1 VERPLH
7 TFAVDRHPVSDSPRI
22 RRSIVALLVTTG
34 SVLVVLGIVLT
45 CATQAVFD
53 RRSFADR
60 VARSVRDPA
69 VAGLLA
75 DRISQAVVRVDRDL
89 TGYRPWIVAGA
100 RQVVSSAAFSPV
112 LRASAEA
119 LHFVVF
125 SEDGNDLL
133 LNLADGGVLLKNLVP
148 DLPARFSQA
157 IPDDVVVDLSERVA
171 SSRAL
176 SETLPKLREAAALS
190 SHAWWPL
197 VGGAALWLLAAAL
210 SPTRGRI
217 GREAGWLL
225 VFTALVLVLV
235 RVAGVLLIPRFI
247 DDPAVAAAAV
257 GVWRSFTADAL
268 DRALLVGGFGIV
280 LLAPAF
286 APEAPARAVWRWLT
300 TAPGCAVERV
310 LRAAVL
316 IAGGAGLARWPRAA
330 IELAVSVLGVVV
342 VYLGASALGR
352 AIFQLGR
359 DEPIARRAVRP
370 AVVVA
375 SIALAVVGVGLRVGG
390 GGGAGAAGGL
400 ARDTCNG
407 RRELCDRPLDTVVF
421 ATAHNAMGSSDQPTW
436 LFPAQEAGIP
446 AQLRDGIRGFQI
458 DAHYG
463 YQVEDRV
470 LTVIA
475 DEGDARR
482 TYEAVVGKQGIEAAF
497 RIRERLLGKPAGE
510 RRVYLCHGLC
520 EIGALDLVAALR
532 SMRDFLRDHPR
543 EVVIIVVQDEDVRP
557 DDITRAVAQS
567 GLSELVYRGPVTGP
581 WPTLGDMIQRHQ
593 QVLLVAEN
601 QAGGAPWFHPAFEVF
616 QETPYDFRTTASFSC
631 EPWRG
636 GTRGTLFQLNHWIT
650 RVPAPRPSDA
660 AIVNAYDF
668 LMARVRT
675 CMRQRHKLP
684 NLLAVDF
691 YRTGGLFAVVDEL
704 NREHPAAVVR

>member
-1 VERPLH
+1 M
-7 TFAVDRHPVSDSPRI
+7 SDSSRI
-22 RRSIVALLVTTG
+22 RRSIVSLLVTAG
-34 SVLVVLGIVLT
+34 SIFVVLGILLT
-45 CATQAVFD
+45 CTTQAVFD
-53 RRSFADR
+53 RTSFADR
-60 VARSVRDPA
+60 AARSLRDPA
-69 VAGLLA
+69 VASLLA
-75 DRISQAVVRVDRDL
+75 DRISLAAVRMDRDL
-89 TGYRPWIVAGA
+89 TGYRPLIAAGA

-119 LHFVVF
+119 LHYVVF
-125 SEDGNDLL
+125 SRDGNDLL
-133 LNLADGGVLLKNLVP
+133 LNLADGGALLRSAIPGLSP
-148 DLPARFSQA
+148 RLSEA
-157 IPDDVVVDLSERVA
+157 IPDDVVVDVSERVA

-176 SETLPKLREAAALS
+176 SETLPKLREVAALS
-190 SHAWWPL
+190 TYAWWGL
-197 VGGAALWLLAAAL
+197 GAGVGCLLLAAAL
-210 SPTRGRI
+210 SPTRWRI
-217 GREAGWLL
+217 GRETGWLL
-225 VFTALVLVLV
+225 LLTALVLVLV

-247 DDPAVAAAAV
+247 DDPGVSAAAV

-268 DRALLVGGFGIV
+268 DRALLVGGLGIV
-280 LLAPAF
+280 LLSPAVEWETR
-286 APEAPARAVWRWLT
+286 ACAVWRWLT
-300 TAPGCAVERV
+300 TAPGRGAGRV
-310 LRAAVL
+310 LRSAVL
-316 IAGGAGLARWPRAA
+316 IAGGYGLVRWPRAA
-330 IELAVSVLGVVV
+330 LELAVSVLGVVV
-342 VYLGASALGR
+342 LYLGASALGR
-352 AIFQLGR
+352 LIFQLGR
-359 DEPIARRAVRP
+359 EEPYARRALRP
-370 AVVVA
+370 AVIVV
-375 SIALAVVGVGLRVGG
+375 SFALTVVGAGLWADGSAG
-390 GGGAGAAGGL
+390 SGGAGRL
-400 ARDTCNG
+400 ARDACNG
-407 RRELCDRPLDTVVF
+407 RRDLCGRSLDSVVF

-475 DEGDARR
+475 DEGAARR
-482 TYEAVVGKQGIEAAF
+482 TYEAALGKQGIDAAF

-532 SMRDFLRDHPR
+532 SMRDFLRSHPR

-557 DDITRAVAQS
+557 EDIVRAVAQS
-567 GLSELVYRGPVTGP
+567 GLAELIYRGPVTGP
-581 WPTLGDMIQRHQ
+581 WPTLGEMIQHRQ

-601 QAGGAPWFHPAFEVF
+601 RAGGAPWFHPAFEVF
-616 QETPYDFRTTASFSC
+616 QETPYDVRTAASFSC

-668 LMARVRT
+668 LMARART
-675 CMRQRHKLP
+675 CMRERHKLP

-691 YRTGGLFAVVDEL
+691 YRTGDLFAVVDEL
-704 NREHPAAVVR
+704 NRERPAVAVR